1 MHSNPKNMKELCAY
15 AIHARRQRA
24 SEHRRLA
31 LLDGKCSGLTD
42 KEYNRVVISQKS
54 NFSKAKKFTHNR
66 YWKETSRKFEVNE
79 LKLIKK
85 TL

>member
-31 LLDGKCSGLTD
+31 ILDGKCSGLTD
-42 KEYNRVVISQKS
+42 KEYNRVVIGQKS
-54 NFSKAKKFTHNR
+54 NFSKAKTNNEEKPLNERR
-66 YWKETSRKFEVNE
+66 YFNMLE
-79 LKLIKK
+79 KLNTITKK
-85 TL
+85 